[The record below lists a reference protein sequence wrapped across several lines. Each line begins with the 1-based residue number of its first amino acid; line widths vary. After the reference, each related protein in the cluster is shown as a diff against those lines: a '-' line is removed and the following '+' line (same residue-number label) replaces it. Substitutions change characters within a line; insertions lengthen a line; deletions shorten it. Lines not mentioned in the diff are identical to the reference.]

1 MKIILIFELILFPNN
16 KKKPFMG
23 HQTVQWIDTS
33 LIFGHKMIQFAITQI
48 GNIIN
53 YNYGLLIYIKL
64 LYKSTQTDPF
74 FPIRTYLG
82 TSVPIM
88 MQ

>member
-1 MKIILIFELILFPNN
+1 
-16 KKKPFMG
+16 MG

-53 YNYGLLIYIKL
+53 NNYGLLWIFSFYWFHISAL
-64 LYKSTQTDPF
+64 IQ
-74 FPIRTYLG
+74 
-82 TSVPIM
+82 
-88 MQ
+88 